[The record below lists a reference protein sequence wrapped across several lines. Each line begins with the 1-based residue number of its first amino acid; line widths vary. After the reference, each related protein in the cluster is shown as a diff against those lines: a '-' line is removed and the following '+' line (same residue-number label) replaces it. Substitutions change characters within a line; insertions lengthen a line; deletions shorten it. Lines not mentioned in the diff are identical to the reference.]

1 MSYIMTQVV
10 QIYTIFLFQGQDLL
24 KDILMNY
31 ISIFLR
37 RQLRTGRRVA
47 IMAAPTQKIDT

>member
-37 RQLRTGRRVA
+37 HQFRVGL
-47 IMAAPTQKIDT
+47 